1 MHSFIQYSIIF
12 SSLCFWFY
20 IDSKKIYNIKK
31 ERKIVN
37 SALIHALVSG
47 IGYNMGIICNPTIVY
62 DYYSITNNISDIYI
76 LIPLISFGY
85 SFYDLYIGIK
95 SRKFENIMHG
105 VLFFSYFC
113 FLYYKNLFGT
123 LNIIMITET
132 SSIFLNLRP
141 LGYKIIDILFIVS
154 FFVFRLI
161 LSPITIYLYLIHPD
175 NVEKPVVFWGMVSLT
190 SLNIYW
196 FYYIVKKALRPMK
209 KIEEIEEAK
218 NE

>member
-1 MHSFIQYSIIF
+1 MYTFIQSTIIL

-20 IDSKKIYNIKK
+20 IDSIKIFKTDKEKKH
-31 ERKIVN
+31 KIIN
-37 SALIHALVSG
+37 SALIHSLISG

-62 DYYSITNNISDIYI
+62 DYHSIVNNIPDIYI

-95 SRKFENIMHG
+95 SRKFENILHG
-105 VLFFSYFC
+105 LLFLSYFC
-113 FLYYKNLFGT
+113 YSYNKNVLGV
-123 LNIIMITET
+123 LHIIMITET

-141 LGYKIIDILFIVS
+141 LGYKIINILFVVT

-161 LSPITIYLYLIHPD
+161 LSPVTIYLYLIHPD
-175 NVEKPVVFWGMVSLT
+175 NIEKPVVFWGMVSLT

-196 FYYIVKKALRPMK
+196 FYYIIKKAFKPVILT
-209 KIEEIEEAK
+209 
-218 NE
+218 N

>member
-1 MHSFIQYSIIF
+1 MHTFIQYSIIL

-20 IDSKKIYNIKK
+20 IDTIKIFKTDKKII
-31 ERKIVN
+31 N
-37 SALIHALVSG
+37 SALIHALISG
-47 IGYNMGIICNPTIVY
+47 IGYNMGIICNPTIVF
-62 DYYSITNNISDIYI
+62 DYYSIANNIPDSYI
-76 LIPLISFGY
+76 LVPFISFGY

-95 SRKFENIMHG
+95 SRKFENIIHG
-105 VLFFSYFC
+105 LLFCSYYCYF
-113 FLYYKNLFGT
+113 YYNNIFGA
-123 LNIIMITET
+123 LHIIMITET

-161 LSPITIYLYLIHPD
+161 LSPITIYLYLIQPD

-196 FYYIVKKALRPMK
+196 FYYIVKKALKPMK
-209 KIEEIEEAK
+209 KIE
-218 NE
+218 N

>member
-1 MHSFIQYSIIF
+1 MHTFIQYGIIL

-20 IDSKKIYNIKK
+20 IDTIKIFKTDKKII
-31 ERKIVN
+31 N
-37 SALIHALVSG
+37 SALIHALISG
-47 IGYNMGIICNPTIVY
+47 IGYNTGIIYNPTIVY
-62 DYYSITNNISDIYI
+62 DYYSITNNIPDSYT
-76 LIPLISFGY
+76 LVPLISFGY

-113 FLYYKNLFGT
+113 YLYYKNMLG
-123 LNIIMITET
+123 LLHIIMITET

-141 LGYKIIDILFIVS
+141 LGYKIIDLLFLIT
-154 FFVFRLI
+154 FFTFRLI

-175 NVEKPVVFWGMVSLT
+175 NSEKPVAFWGMVSLT

-196 FYYIVKKALRPMK
+196 FYFIVKKALKPNQ
-209 KIEEIEEAK
+209 KIKEIKE
-218 NE
+218 

>member
-1 MHSFIQYSIIF
+1 MHTFIQYSIIL

-20 IDSKKIYNIKK
+20 IDSNKIFKTDKKII
-31 ERKIVN
+31 N
-37 SALIHALVSG
+37 SALIHALISG
-47 IGYNMGIICNPTIVY
+47 IGYNMGIICNPTIVF
-62 DYYSITNNISDIYI
+62 DYYSIANNIPDSYI
-76 LIPLISFGY
+76 LVPFISFGY

-95 SRKFENIMHG
+95 SRKFENIIHG
-105 VLFFSYFC
+105 FLFLSYFGY
-113 FLYYKNLFGT
+113 LYYKNLFG
-123 LNIIMITET
+123 LLHIIMITET

-196 FYYIVKKALRPMK
+196 FYYIVKKALKPMK
-209 KIEEIEEAK
+209 KIEKIE
-218 NE
+218 

>member
-1 MHSFIQYSIIF
+1 MHTFIQYGIIL

-20 IDSKKIYNIKK
+20 IDSKKIYNGDKEKK
-31 ERKIVN
+31 IIN
-37 SALIHALVSG
+37 SALIHSIICG
-47 IGYNMGIICNPTIVY
+47 IGYNIGIICNPTIVY

-76 LIPLISFGY
+76 LVPLISFGY

-105 VLFFSYFC
+105 VLFLSYF
-113 FLYYKNLFGT
+113 FYFYYKNLFG
-123 LNIIMITET
+123 LLHIILITET

-141 LGYKIIDILFIVS
+141 FGYKIIDILFIVS

-175 NVEKPVVFWGMVSLT
+175 NIEKPVVFFGMVSLT
-190 SLNIYW
+190 SLNLYW

-209 KIEEIEEAK
+209 KIEEIK
-218 NE
+218 NN